1 MGIKNLS
8 KLLIKYAPMSISYIK
23 ADKLVGTN
31 VAIDANLFI
40 YRSVFAIR
48 KGMGKDI
55 ENEIDKKIF
64 KVTHIYI
71 MFIRLCGFIRMKI
84 NPVFVF
90 DSSYS
95 YLKEKT
101 MEKRSIL
108 RKAMKEKYLNAQSD
122 KDRKK
127 YYHLSENIT
136 NQEYSDI
143 IDLIKLFG
151 FRYIISPE
159 EADSQ
164 CAYMIKHRLV
174 DYVVSDD
181 MDMLVFGCNKII
193 RKFST
198 SPNKKMQ
205 LIELK
210 QVLTGLEM
218 SMDTFIQMCILLG
231 SDYADTIE
239 GIGVEKAYTIL
250 SRYRT
255 IKSAQQN
262 KALPKAYKYKDAY
275 DYFVNL
281 KYVKLTHDEIVP
293 SKIDINHIREFLFKN
308 GFKDSNTINNHLDQ
322 LELFH

>member
-1 MGIKNLS
+1 
-8 KLLIKYAPMSISYIK
+8 
-23 ADKLVGTN
+23 
-31 VAIDANLFI
+31 
-40 YRSVFAIR
+40 
-48 KGMGKDI
+48 
-55 ENEIDKKIF
+55 
-64 KVTHIYI
+64 

-101 MEKRSIL
+101 MKKRAKL

-136 NQEYSDI
+136 DREYGDI

-151 FRYIISPE
+151 FRYIISQE

-164 CAYMIKHRLV
+164 CAYMSRNNIV
-174 DYVVSDD
+174 DYIISDD

-193 RKFST
+193 RKFT
-198 SPNKKMQ
+198 ISPNKKMQ

-210 QVLTGLEM
+210 QVLTGLNM

-239 GIGVEKAYTIL
+239 GIGFEKAYTIL
-250 SRYRT
+250 SRYKS
-255 IKSAQQN
+255 IKNAQQN
-262 KALPKAYKYKDAY
+262 KVLPAYKYKNAY
-275 DYFVNL
+275 NYFVNL
-281 KYVKLTHDEIVP
+281 KYIKVTRSDIVS
-293 SKIDINHIREFLFKN
+293 SKIDINQIREFLFKN
-308 GFKDSNTINNHLDQ
+308 GFKDSNTINNHLGQ
-322 LELFH
+322 LESSGTA